1 MSKQI
6 EVIKMEF
13 IVSKEA
19 EELLRGKVNDNEQ
32 LLLGVEDGDGP
43 FANSRITCQIDTS
56 FRLIIVEKETSA
68 DLSLYSEVVDTQMGP
83 IKIKKSALVYL
94 DNPTTLAVEPTY
106 KSLQL
111 KGPGGII
118 KNNLQIVTSTI

>member
-1 MSKQI
+1 
-6 EVIKMEF
+6 MEF

-32 LLLGVEDGDGP
+32 LLLDVEDGDGP

-83 IKIKKSALVYL
+83 IKIKKSALVYF

>member
-32 LLLGVEDGDGP
+32 LLLDVEDGDGP